1 MFKALFHQRLI
12 YKQNEINKVQQH
24 NQHRTEEFIL
34 SFQRGEEKGFSFFFK
49 EFYAAL
55 CYFSYTIIKDKDT
68 AEDIAEEAFIK
79 LWERHSGF
87 ENAANLKSF
96 LYTIVRNAS
105 IDWLRQQ
112 KRRLAHS
119 KEIIYLAEE
128 KESFILQQITEAET
142 YREVVAAL
150 KILPPK
156 CRQIFRMI
164 YFEGKDYGQ
173 IASELN
179 LSINTIRVQKA
190 RALALLRRQLG
201 TGLIFLATNSLSW

>member
-1 MFKALFHQRLI
+1 MQ
-12 YKQNEINKVQQH
+12 QNNHYTAEAY
-24 NQHRTEEFIL
+24 IL
-34 SFQRGEEKGFSFFFK
+34 SFQAGEERGFSFFFK

-55 CYFSYTIIKDKDT
+55 CYFSYNIIKDKAA

-79 LWERHSGF
+79 LWERHSSF
-87 ENAANLKSF
+87 QNAANIKSF

-112 KRRLAHS
+112 KKRLAHS

-128 KESFILQQITEAET
+128 TESFIQQQIIEAET
-142 YREVVAAL
+142 YREVVASL

-156 CRQIFRMI
+156 CRQIFRMF
-164 YFEGKDYGQ
+164 YFEGKDYSQ
-173 IASELN
+173 IAHELN

-190 RALALLRRQLG
+190 RALALLRQQLG
-201 TGLIFLATNSLSW
+201 TSLLFLATFALSR

>member
-1 MFKALFHQRLI
+1 MTNRNFEYGNHYMK
-12 YKQNEINKVQQH
+12 
-24 NQHRTEEFIL
+24 
-34 SFQRGEEKGFSFFFK
+34 SFQAGEERGFSFFFK

-55 CYFSYTIIKDKDT
+55 CYFSYTIIKDRDA

-79 LWERHSGF
+79 LWERHPSF
-87 ENAANLKSF
+87 ENAANIKSF
-96 LYTIVRNAS
+96 LYAIVRNAS

-112 KRRLAHS
+112 KKRLS
-119 KEIIYLAEE
+119 YTKEIIYLAEE
-128 KESFILQQITEAET
+128 KESFIEQQIIEAET
-142 YREVVAAL
+142 YREVVASL

-190 RALALLRRQLG
+190 RALAMLRRQLG
-201 TGLIFLATNSLSW
+201 AGLIFLATYSLSW